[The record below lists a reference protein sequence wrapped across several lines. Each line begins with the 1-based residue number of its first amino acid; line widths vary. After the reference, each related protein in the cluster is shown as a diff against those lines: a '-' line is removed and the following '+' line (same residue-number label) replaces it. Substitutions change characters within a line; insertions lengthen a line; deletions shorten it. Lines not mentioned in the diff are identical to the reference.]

1 MKLSYYDTSHPHT
14 AVVKDT
20 YRITPEEAPVE
31 VRHITLQLTG
41 AGLSFVEGQSIGVLI
56 TGDHEF
62 GNPHHLRLYSIA
74 STRLGEDGEGTE
86 IAICVRRC
94 SYIDE
99 INGEEY
105 PGVASNFLCDRRE
118 GDTVTITGPYGNH
131 FSMPASREANML
143 MVGVG
148 TGIAP
153 FRAFVKRI
161 FQEKGYW
168 KGQVRLFYGANH
180 GLELLYMNDLAND
193 FNLYYDE
200 ESFKAFEAV
209 SPRPHL
215 QMPVTWD
222 AHMNDNGEEVW
233 NLLQE
238 PNTYVYIAGLESALH
253 SFNKTMIH
261 VADSEAA
268 WETVKEGLKTSG
280 RWAELIY

>member
-1 MKLSYYDTSHPHT
+1 MKLSYYDTNHPHT

-20 YRITPEEAPVE
+20 HRITSEESPVE
-31 VRHITLQLTG
+31 VRHITLLVPG
-41 AGLSFVEGQSIGVLI
+41 GSLSFVEGQSIGVLI
-56 TGDHEF
+56 THENEF

-74 STRLGEDGEGTE
+74 STRLGEDGKGTE

-99 INGEEY
+99 VNGEEY
-105 PGVASNFLCDRRE
+105 PGVASNYLCDRKP
-118 GDTVTITGPYGNH
+118 GDSITITGPYGNH
-131 FSMPASREANML
+131 FTMPSSPDANMI

-161 FQEKGYW
+161 FHEKGFW
-168 KGQVRLFYGANH
+168 RGQVRLFYGANH
-180 GLELLYMNDLAND
+180 GLELLYMNDIAND

-200 ESFKAFEAV
+200 DSFKSFEAV

-215 QMPVTWD
+215 QAPVTWE
-222 AHMNDNGEEVW
+222 AHMNDYGEEVW
-233 NLLQE
+233 NLMQD
-238 PNTYVYIAGLESALH
+238 PNTYVYIAGLEPALE
-253 SFNKTMIH
+253 SFNKTMIKI
-261 VADSEAA
+261 ADSEAA
-268 WETVKEGLKTSG
+268 WSAIRQGLESSG

>member
-1 MKLSYYDTSHPHT
+1 MKLSYYDINHPHT
-14 AVVKDT
+14 AVVKESH
-20 YRITPEEAPVE
+20 RITPEDAPVE
-31 VRHITLQLTG
+31 VRHITLAVPG
-41 AGLSFVEGQSIGVLI
+41 GSLSFVEGQSIGVLI
-56 TGDHEF
+56 SHESEF

-74 STRLGEDGEGTE
+74 STRLGEDGKGAE

-99 INGEEY
+99 VNGEEY
-105 PGVASNFLCDRRE
+105 PGVASNFLCDRRV
-118 GDTVTITGPYGNH
+118 GDTLTITGPYGNH
-131 FSMPASREANML
+131 FTMPESRDANMI

-161 FQEKGYW
+161 FHEKGYW
-168 KGQVRLFYGANH
+168 RGQVRLFYGANH
-180 GLELLYMNDLAND
+180 GLELLYMNDIAND

-200 ESFKAFEAV
+200 ASFKAFEAV

-215 QMPVTWD
+215 QTPVTWE

-238 PNTYVYIAGLESALH
+238 PNTYVYIAGLEEALQ
-253 SFNKTMIH
+253 SFNKTMNR

-268 WETVKEGLKTSG
+268 WAAVQKGLENSG